1 MSPVFALDAD
11 FARYHVP
18 GLLLLGALRI
28 GGLVRAS
35 LPTPAPEAMG
45 SEAVEPEAPPAS
57 FEALLLGVLS
67 VDARL
72 RALVPPPEAPHSPVP
87 GDPMEGLLR

>member
-18 GLLLLGALRI
+18 GLLLLGALRV
-28 GGLVRAS
+28 GGLVRS
-35 LPTPAPEAMG
+35 NLPTPDLDAAASG
-45 SEAVEPEAPPAS
+45 VGEPQSPPPA

-72 RALVPPPEAPHSPVP
+72 RALVPPPQAPHSPAP
-87 GDPMEGLLR
+87 PDPMEGLLR

>member
-28 GGLVRAS
+28 GGLVRSS
-35 LPTPAPEAMG
+35 LPPPDPEAMG
-45 SEAVEPEAPPAS
+45 SEAVGPEAPPAS

-72 RALVPPPEAPHSPVP
+72 RALVPPPEAPHSPAP
-87 GDPMEGLLR
+87 PDSLEGLLR